1 MLLSR
6 QRRDAAAQ
14 HARYHGRRRGGR
26 GQHADESALSQQRVD
41 RGEREV
47 ETQSA
52 GDLDEQQSDMERSDA
67 QLAERQLAVG
77 NQQHQENQVGS
88 QKGQRCEKR
97 VENAADDHGDRQ
109 HPVFELLQYHMVQVF
124 YHLSALLMFLT
135 GQSNGVLP
143 SIQKAF

>member
-1 MLLSR
+1 
-6 QRRDAAAQ
+6 
-14 HARYHGRRRGGR
+14 
-26 GQHADESALSQQRVD
+26 
-41 RGEREV
+41 
-47 ETQSA
+47 
-52 GDLDEQQSDMERSDA
+52 MERSDA